1 MKDFWIKF
9 ACFLTGHNYELVK
22 SSSEATTKSVKK
34 YFSAM
39 LIITTLWAF
48 IGYSFT
54 QRYLHGNTITSVL
67 GAIIM
72 VVMVIQIE
80 RQIILTIE
88 KKTSAF
94 VFRVLIGIIM
104 AVIGS
109 VILDQVIFKDDI
121 EKFKLNKLQ
130 IEVNK
135 LMPIKT
141 QELSKQIQDL
151 DNAILSLE
159 TQRAD
164 LNTEVSLNPT
174 IPIPSSTTQYERDS
188 TGKLIST
195 TKISSS
201 ASIPNPKA
209 DLIPQIDSQ
218 IKILRE
224 QKSKKENEKL
234 NVQSLLEKELQ
245 SKVGFLDEL
254 KNLFEILFSSKIAFM
269 VWILLFLFFL
279 SIEFFILISKS
290 GENQNDYDKTIIHQM
305 EIRKKMLDEIIRN
318 RYQS

>member
-1 MKDFWIKF
+1 MKDFWMKF
-9 ACFLTGHNYELVK
+9 ACFLTGHNYDLVK
-22 SSSEATTKSVKK
+22 SSSEATTKTVKK

-54 QRYLHGNTITSVL
+54 QRYLHGTIIASII

-72 VVMVIQIE
+72 VLMVIQIE
-80 RQIILTIE
+80 RQIILTVE
-88 KKTSAF
+88 KKTAAF
-94 VFRVLIGIIM
+94 VFRVIIGTIM
-104 AVIGS
+104 AIIGS

-141 QELSKQIQDL
+141 QELSKQIQEL

-159 TQRAD
+159 TQRVA
-164 LNTEVSLNPT
+164 LNNEVSANPT
-174 IPIPSSTTQYERDS
+174 IPIPSSTTQYDRDS
-188 TGKLIST
+188 TGKLILVNKTSF
-195 TKISSS
+195 SS
-201 ASIPNPKA
+201 SIPNPKA
-209 DLIPQIDSQ
+209 ELIPQIDNQ

-224 QKSKKENEKL
+224 QKSKKETQKL
-234 NVQSLLEKELQ
+234 NVQSVLEKELK

-254 KNLFEILFSSKIAFM
+254 KNLFGILFSSAIAFI
-269 VWILLFLFFL
+269 VWLLLFLFFF
-279 SIEFFILISKS
+279 SIEFFILISKY
-290 GENQNDYDKTIIHQM
+290 GEDQNDYDKTIIHQM
-305 EIRKKMLDEIIRN
+305 EIRKKMLDEIIKS